1 MKFKSAEADWNI
13 SFVSQQAEGRNWR
26 VLWCGSCIDATH
38 RGGCTEGVMEVET
51 CFGKRMPMKRYLK
64 FAASF
69 WMSAFLIAGSM
80 AGAQTTSTAKA
91 KKSGSSTT
99 PAPATNATNS
109 GQSAATASTNAA
121 SAPQTNATA
130 HDQSGGT
137 NATTTTTPAT
147 TTPAPKTMIGP
158 DKHTI
163 LVPQL

>member
-26 VLWCGSCIDATH
+26 VLCCGSCIDAAH

-51 CFGKRMPMKRYLK
+51 CFGKRMSMKRYLK

-80 AGAQTTSTAKA
+80 AGAQTTSTATAKA
-91 KKSGSSTT
+91 KKGGSSTT
-99 PAPATNATNS
+99 PAPATNTANAS
-109 GQSAATASTNAA
+109 QSTTTPSTNAA
-121 SAPQTNATA
+121 SAPQTNVAA
-130 HDQSGGT
+130 HDQSSGT
-137 NATTTTTPAT
+137 TGTTT